1 MENFEFKNPT
11 KILFGKDQIQKLS
24 QEIPRDANVLLL
36 YGGGSIKEN
45 GIYEQV
51 KAALEGYNLEEFGG
65 IPANPEYDVLME
77 ALKMVREKNI
87 TFMLAVGGGSVIDG
101 VKFISAAARY
111 KGEDPW
117 NILVNRLMPKKGLP
131 FGTVLTLPATGSEM
145 NSASVITRSST
156 KEKLAFS
163 GPGVFPVFSVLD
175 PSVVASIPERQIANG
190 LADAFTHVLEQYM
203 TYPVDALLQDRMA
216 ESVMQTLIEIAP
228 GIMKDPS
235 DYQAAANFMWSC
247 TMALNGTIRVGVPTD
262 WAIHMMGHELTALF
276 GIDHA
281 RTLAIIAESHY
292 TYNFESKKQKLAQYA
307 ERVWNITEGST
318 EEKAKAG
325 IQKTTG
331 FYQSLGIKTRLSD
344 YTSDYEGTA
353 SEVERRFEER
363 GVSGLGEHRN
373 LAPNDAKKI
382 VEMAY

>member
-1 MENFEFKNPT
+1 MKNFEFKNPT
-11 KILFGKDQIQKLS
+11 KILFGKDQIQNLTK
-24 QEIPRDANVLLL
+24 EIPGNAKVLMV
-36 YGGGSIKEN
+36 YGGGSIKKN
-45 GIYEQV
+45 GIYKQV
-51 KAALEGYNLEEFGG
+51 KDALEGYNLEEFGG
-65 IPANPEYDVLME
+65 VPANPEYDILMK
-77 ALKMVREKNI
+77 ALKVVKEKKI

-101 VKFISAAARY
+101 VKFVSAAALY
-111 KGEDPW
+111 EGDDPW
-117 NILVNRLMPKKGLP
+117 NILVDKIMPEKGLP

-145 NSASVITRSST
+145 NSASVITRAAT

-190 LADAFTHVLEQYM
+190 LADAYTHVLEQYM

-228 GIMKDPS
+228 AIMKDPS

-292 TYNFESKKQKLAQYA
+292 TYNLESKKEKLAQYA
-307 ERVWNITEGST
+307 ERVWNITEGSIT
-318 EEKAKAG
+318 ERAKAG
-325 IQKTTG
+325 IQKTTE
-331 FYQSLGIKTRLSD
+331 FYQSLGIKTRLSE
-344 YTSDYEGTA
+344 YTSEFEGTA
-353 SEVERRFEER
+353 AEIARRFKER

-373 LAPNDAKKI
+373 LDPADAEKI
-382 VEMAY
+382 VEMTY